1 MIIKNNIPIYDI
13 CWLNHARGGM
23 IGTFYEPENLD
34 ELKNICSK
42 LYLEGKD
49 FDLIG
54 HTSNIYFLPDY
65 SVANMV
71 STRKCKKIVDETDY
85 IVCDC
90 GVSVAKLSLQMVE
103 KGIKGFEGLI
113 DLPGTVGAAV
123 YGNASC
129 YGCSINSL
137 LISFE
142 LLKPDGDIVT
152 VYPND
157 LKLSKR
163 SSSLKRHELKG
174 IILSVKL
181 KKEQGDVILLK
192 DLAEKNHHS
201 RKVSQP
207 SPKDNLGSIYASKQI
222 KTPIGFIVL
231 GIAKFFGLI
240 YGLTGKHKK
249 QIKDKQKEI
258 VLSLLQAKD
267 LVPYVYGWNRYIW
280 KDELAHTL
288 FWKFDKIHRLLYQSS
303 EFEIE
308 IKRNDTRV

>member
-1 MIIKNNIPIYDI
+1 MIIRNNISVYDI
-13 CWLNHARGGM
+13 CWLNHAQGGM

-34 ELKNICSK
+34 ELMNICST
-42 LYLEGKD
+42 LYKEGKY

-54 HTSNIYFLPDY
+54 HTSNTYFLPNY

-71 STRKCKKIVDETDY
+71 STRKCNKIKEEVNC

-142 LLKPDGDIVT
+142 LLKPDGGIET
-152 VYPND
+152 VYPD
-157 LKLSKR
+157 RLELSKR
-163 SSSLKRHELKG
+163 SSSLKRNELKG

-192 DLAEKNHHS
+192 SLAEKNHHL
-201 RKVSQP
+201 RKVFQP
-207 SPKDNLGSIYASKQI
+207 SPKDNLGSIYASKQK
-222 KTPIGFIVL
+222 KTAFGFIVL

-258 VLSLLQAKD
+258 VLSLLQARD
-267 LVPYVYGWNRYIW
+267 LMPYVYVWNRYIW

-288 FWKFDKIHRLLYQSS
+288 FWKFDKIHRRLYKDN

-308 IKRNDTRV
+308 IKRKV

>member
-1 MIIKNNIPIYDI
+1 MIIRNNISVYDI
-13 CWLNHARGGM
+13 CWLNHAQGGM

-34 ELKNICSK
+34 ELRNICST
-42 LYLEGKD
+42 LYKEDKD

-71 STRKCKKIVDETDY
+71 STRKCNNIVEETDY
-85 IVCDC
+85 IICDC
-90 GVSVAKLSLQMVE
+90 GVSVAKLSHQMVD

-174 IILSVKL
+174 IILSVKRF
-181 KKEQGDVILLK
+181 KGSCRKE
-192 DLAEKNHHS
+192 S
-201 RKVSQP
+201 S
-207 SPKDNLGSIYASKQI
+207 
-222 KTPIGFIVL
+222 F
-231 GIAKFFGLI
+231 
-240 YGLTGKHKK
+240 
-249 QIKDKQKEI
+249 KE
-258 VLSLLQAKD
+258 SFPAF
-267 LVPYVYGWNRYIW
+267 P
-280 KDELAHTL
+280 
-288 FWKFDKIHRLLYQSS
+288 
-303 EFEIE
+303 
-308 IKRNDTRV
+308 

>member
-1 MIIKNNIPIYDI
+1 MIIRNNISVYDI
-13 CWLNHARGGM
+13 CWLNHVQGG
-23 IGTFYEPENLD
+23 IVGTFYEPENLD
-34 ELKNICSK
+34 ELRNICFT
-42 LYLEGKD
+42 LYLESKD

-71 STRKCKKIVDETDY
+71 STRKCNNIVEDTDY
-85 IVCDC
+85 IICDC
-90 GVSVAKLSLQMVE
+90 GVSVAKLSRQMVD

-137 LISFE
+137 LISLE

-181 KKEQGDVILLK
+181 KKEQGNAILLK

-207 SPKDNLGSIYASKQI
+207 SPKDNLGSIYASKQK
-222 KTPIGFIVL
+222 KTLIGFIVN
-231 GIAKFFGLI
+231 GIAKFIGLF
-240 YGLTGKHKK
+240 YGLTGKNKK
-249 QIKDKQKEI
+249 QIRDKQKEI
-258 VLSLLQAKD
+258 VLILLQARD
-267 LVPYVYGWNRYIW
+267 LVPYVYEWNRYIW
-280 KDELAHTL
+280 KDELAHSL
-288 FWKFDKIHRLLYQSS
+288 FWKFDKIHRRLYKDNV
-303 EFEIE
+303 FEIE
-308 IKRNDTRV
+308 IKRKI

>member
-1 MIIKNNIPIYDI
+1 MNIRYNIPVYDI
-13 CWLNHARGGM
+13 CWLNHAHGGM
-23 IGTFYEPENLD
+23 IGTFYEPESLD
-34 ELKNICSK
+34 ELRNICST
-42 LYLEGKD
+42 LYLEDKD

-54 HTSNIYFLPDY
+54 HTSNTYFLPNY

-71 STRKCKKIVDETDY
+71 STRKCNKIKEEVNC

-90 GVSVAKLSLQMVE
+90 GVSVTKLSRQMVD
-103 KGIKGFEGLI
+103 KGIRGFEGLI
-113 DLPGTVGAAV
+113 DLPGTVGAAI

-142 LLKPDGDIVT
+142 LLKPDGDIIT

-181 KKEQGDVILLK
+181 KKEQGDAIMLK
-192 DLAEKNHHS
+192 ELASKNHHS

-207 SPKDNLGSIYASKQI
+207 APADNLGSIYASKHT
-222 KTPIGFIVL
+222 KTPIGYIVL
-231 GIAKFFGLI
+231 GIAKFFGLL

-258 VLSLLQAKD
+258 VLSLLQARD
-267 LVPYVYGWNRYIW
+267 LLPYVYGWNRYIW

-288 FWKFDKIHRLLYQSS
+288 FWKFDKIHRRLYKDN

-308 IKRNDTRV
+308 IKRKI

>member
-1 MIIKNNIPIYDI
+1 MIVRNNIPVYDI

-71 STRKCKKIVDETDY
+71 STRKCNNIVEETNY

-90 GVSVAKLSLQMVE
+90 GVPVAKLSRQMVE
-103 KGIKGFEGLI
+103 EGVKGFEGLI
-113 DLPGTVGAAV
+113 DLPGTVGAAI

-129 YGCSINSL
+129 YRCSINSL

-181 KKEQGDVILLK
+181 KKEQGDAIMLK
-192 DLAEKNHHS
+192 ELAEKNHHS

-207 SPKDNLGSIYASKQI
+207 SPKDNLGSIYASKQK
-222 KTPIGFIVL
+222 KTPTGLIVL
-231 GIAKFFGLI
+231 GIAKFFGLL
-240 YGLTGKHKK
+240 YGLTGKNYR
-249 QIKDKQKEI
+249 QVRDKQKET
-258 VLSLLQAKD
+258 VLSLLQARE
-267 LVPYVYGWNRYIW
+267 LLPYVYGWNRYIW
-280 KDELAHTL
+280 KDEQAHTL
-288 FWKFDKIHRLLYQSS
+288 FWKFDKIHRLLYKSS

-308 IKRNDTRV
+308 IKRKK

>member
-1 MIIKNNIPIYDI
+1 
-13 CWLNHARGGM
+13 M
-23 IGTFYEPENLD
+23 IGTFYEPENLE
-34 ELKNICSK
+34 ELRNICTT
-42 LYLEGKD
+42 LYREGKD

-65 SVANMV
+65 SVDNMV
-71 STRKCKKIVDETDY
+71 STRKCNSMAEETDC

-90 GVSVAKLSLQMVE
+90 GVSVAKLARQMVE
-103 KGIKGFEGLI
+103 DGVKGFEGLI
-113 DLPGTVGAAV
+113 DLPGTVGAAI

-137 LISFE
+137 LISFD
-142 LLKPDGDIVT
+142 LLRPGGTIETLCPDV
-152 VYPND
+152 

-163 SSSLKRHELKG
+163 SSALKRHELNG
-174 IILSVKL
+174 IILSVRL
-181 KKEQGDVILLK
+181 KKEQGDAILLK
-192 DLAEKNHHS
+192 ELAAKNHHS

-207 SPKDNLGSIYASKQI
+207 SPKDNLGSVYASKRK
-222 KTPIGFIVL
+222 KTPVGFIVS
-231 GIAKFFGLI
+231 GIAKFVGLL
-240 YGLTGKHKK
+240 YGLTGKNKK

-258 VLSLLQAKD
+258 ALSLLQARD

-288 FWKFDKIHRLLYQSS
+288 FWKFDRIHRLLYKDS

-308 IKRNDTRV
+308 IKRR

>member
-1 MIIKNNIPIYDI
+1 MIIRTNIPVYNI
-13 CWLNHARGGM
+13 CWLNHAQGGM

-34 ELKNICSK
+34 ELRDICST

-49 FDLIG
+49 FDLVG
-54 HTSNIYFLPDY
+54 HTSNTYFLPDY
-65 SVANMV
+65 SVDNML
-71 STRKCKKIVDETDY
+71 STRKCNNIVEETDC

-90 GVSVAKLSLQMVE
+90 GVSVAKLSRQMVD

-129 YGCSINSL
+129 YGCSINAL

-192 DLAEKNHHS
+192 ELAEKNHHL
-201 RKVSQP
+201 RKVFQP
-207 SPKDNLGSIYASKQI
+207 SPKDNLGSIYASKQK
-222 KTPIGFIVL
+222 KTAFGFIVL

-240 YGLTGKHKK
+240 YGLTGKNFK
-249 QIKDKQKEI
+249 QVRDKQKEI
-258 VLSLLQAKD
+258 VLTLLQARE
-267 LVPYVYGWNRYIW
+267 LLPYVYGWNRYIW

-288 FWKFDKIHRLLYQSS
+288 FWKFDKIHRLLYKYN

-308 IKRNDTRV
+308 IKRKV

>member
-1 MIIKNNIPIYDI
+1 MIIRNNISVYDI
-13 CWLNHARGGM
+13 CWLNHAQGGM

-34 ELKNICSK
+34 ELRNICST
-42 LYLEGKD
+42 LYKEGKY

-71 STRKCKKIVDETDY
+71 STRKCNNIVEETDY
-85 IVCDC
+85 IICDC
-90 GVSVAKLSLQMVE
+90 GVSVAKLSHQMVD

-142 LLKPDGDIVT
+142 LLKPDGGIET
-152 VYPND
+152 VYPD
-157 LKLSKR
+157 RLELSKR
-163 SSSLKRHELKG
+163 SSSLKRNELKG

-192 DLAEKNHHS
+192 SLAEKNHHL
-201 RKVSQP
+201 RKVFQP
-207 SPKDNLGSIYASKQI
+207 SPKDNLGSIYASKQK
-222 KTPIGFIVL
+222 KTAFGFIVL

-240 YGLTGKHKK
+240 YGLTGKNFK
-249 QIKDKQKEI
+249 QVRDKQKEI
-258 VLSLLQAKD
+258 VLTLLQARE
-267 LVPYVYGWNRYIW
+267 LLPYVYGWNRYIW

-288 FWKFDKIHRLLYQSS
+288 FWKFDKIHRLLYKYN

-308 IKRNDTRV
+308 IKRKV

>member
-1 MIIKNNIPIYDI
+1 MIIRNNISVYDI

-34 ELKNICSK
+34 ELRNICLT

-71 STRKCKKIVDETDY
+71 STRKCNNIVEETDY

-90 GVSVAKLSLQMVE
+90 GVSVTKLSRQMVD

-129 YGCSINSL
+129 YRCSINSL
-137 LISFE
+137 LISFD
-142 LLKPDGDIVT
+142 LLKPDGGIET
-152 VYPND
+152 LYPD
-157 LKLSKR
+157 VLKLSKR
-163 SSSLKRHELKG
+163 SSSLKRNELKG

-181 KKEQGDVILLK
+181 RKEQGNAILLK
-192 DLAEKNHHS
+192 DIAEKNHHL
-201 RKVSQP
+201 RKASQP
-207 SPKDNLGSIYASKQI
+207 SPEDNLGSVYANKNT
-222 KTPIGFIVL
+222 KTPVGYIVN
-231 GIAKFFGLI
+231 GIAKSVGLL
-240 YGLTGKHKK
+240 YGLTGKNEK
-249 QIKDKQKEI
+249 QIKGKQKEI
-258 VLSLLQAKD
+258 VLSLLQARD
-267 LVPYVYGWNRYIW
+267 LLPYVYGWNRYIW

-288 FWKFDKIHRLLYQSS
+288 FWKFDRIHRLLYKDNK
-303 EFEIE
+303 FEIE
-308 IKRNDTRV
+308 IKKNDKEV

>member
-1 MIIKNNIPIYDI
+1 MIIRHNIPVYDI
-13 CWLNHARGGM
+13 CWLNHAHGGL
-23 IGTFYEPENLD
+23 IGTFYEPENID
-34 ELKNICSK
+34 ELTNICSS

-49 FDLIG
+49 FDLVG
-54 HTSNIYFLPDY
+54 HTSNTYFLPDY
-65 SVANMV
+65 SVDNML
-71 STRKCKKIVDETDY
+71 STRKCNNIVEETDC

-90 GVSVAKLSLQMVE
+90 GVSVKRLSLQMVD

-142 LLKPDGDIVT
+142 LLKPNGDIVT
-152 VYPND
+152 VHPND

-163 SSSLKRHELKG
+163 SSALKRHEIEG

-181 KKEQGDVILLK
+181 RKEQGDVTLLK
-192 DLAEKNHHS
+192 NLAEKNHHT
-201 RKVSQP
+201 RKVTQP
-207 SPKDNLGSIYASKQI
+207 SPKDNLGSIYASKQT

-231 GIAKFFGLI
+231 GIAKVIGLL
-240 YGLTGKHKK
+240 YGITGKNKK

-258 VLSLLQAKD
+258 VLSLLQARD
-267 LVPYVYGWNRYIW
+267 LLPYVYGWNRYIW

-288 FWKFDKIHRLLYQSS
+288 FWKFDKIHRLLYKSN

-308 IKRNDTRV
+308 IKRYDKLV

>member
-1 MIIKNNIPIYDI
+1 MIIRHYIPVYDI
-13 CWLNHARGGM
+13 CWLNYAHGGM
-23 IGTFYEPENLD
+23 IDTFYEPEDLD
-34 ELKNICSK
+34 ELRNICSN
-42 LYLEGKD
+42 LYQEDKD

-71 STRKCKKIVDETDY
+71 SSRKCNNIVEEADY

-90 GVSVAKLSLQMVE
+90 GVSVAKLSRQMVD

-129 YGCSINSL
+129 YGCSINAL

-142 LLKPDGDIVT
+142 LLKPDGNIT
-152 VYPND
+152 TMFPED

-163 SSSLKRHELKG
+163 SSVLKRHEIEG
-174 IILSVKL
+174 VILSVKL
-181 KKEQGDVILLK
+181 NKVLGDATLLK
-192 DLAEKNHHS
+192 SLAEKNHHL
-201 RKVSQP
+201 RKVFQP
-207 SPKDNLGSIYASKQI
+207 SPKDNLGSIYASKQK
-222 KTPIGFIVL
+222 KTAFGFIVL

-240 YGLTGKHKK
+240 YGLTGKNFK
-249 QIKDKQKEI
+249 QVRDKQKEI
-258 VLSLLQAKD
+258 VLTLLQARE
-267 LVPYVYGWNRYIW
+267 LLPYVYGWNRYIW

-288 FWKFDKIHRLLYQSS
+288 FWKFDKIHRLLYKYN

-308 IKRNDTRV
+308 IKRKV

>member
-1 MIIKNNIPIYDI
+1 MIIRNNVPIYDI
-13 CWLNHARGGM
+13 CWLNYAKGGI
-23 IGTFYEPENLD
+23 IGTLYEPQNIE
-34 ELKNICSK
+34 ELCDICSTLNRERK
-42 LYLEGKD
+42 R

-54 HTSNIYFLPDY
+54 HTSNIYFHPDY
-65 SVANMV
+65 SVDAMV
-71 STRKCKKIVDETDY
+71 STRKCKHHTLTENVIE
-85 IVCDC
+85 CDC
-90 GVSVAKLSLQMVE
+90 GVPVAKLARKMVDE
-103 KGIKGFEGLI
+103 GVKGFEGLI

-142 LLKPDGDIVT
+142 LLKPDGDIIT

-181 KKEQGDVILLK
+181 KKEQGDAIMLK
-192 DLAEKNHHS
+192 ELAEKNHHS
-201 RKVSQP
+201 RTVSQP
-207 SPKDNLGSIYASKQI
+207 SPKDNLGSIYANAKK
-222 KTPIGFIVL
+222 KTLLGFIVN
-231 GIAKFFGLI
+231 GIAKGLAFI
-240 YGLTGKHKK
+240 YGFTGKKKK

-258 VLSLLQAKD
+258 VLSLLRARD
-267 LVPYVYGWNRYIW
+267 LLPYVYGWNRYIW

-288 FWKFDKIHRLLYQSS
+288 FWKFDKIHKLLYKSN

-308 IKRNDTRV
+308 IKRRG

>member
-54 HTSNIYFLPDY
+54 HTSNINFLPDY

-71 STRKCKKIVDETDY
+71 STRKCNNIVEETDY
-85 IVCDC
+85 IICDC
-90 GVSVAKLSLQMVE
+90 GVSVAKLSHQMVE

-129 YGCSINSL
+129 YGCSINAL
-137 LISFE
+137 LISFD
-142 LLKPDGDIVT
+142 LLKPDGGIET
-152 VYPND
+152 VYPD
-157 LKLSKR
+157 RLELSKR
-163 SSSLKRHELKG
+163 SSSLKRNELKG

-192 DLAEKNHHS
+192 SLAEKNHHT
-201 RKVSQP
+201 RKVTQP
-207 SPKDNLGSIYASKQI
+207 SPKDNLGSIYASKHT
-222 KTPIGFIVL
+222 KTPIGYIVL

-240 YGLTGKHKK
+240 YGLTGKNFK
-249 QIKDKQKEI
+249 QVRDKQKEI
-258 VLSLLQAKD
+258 VLTLLQARE
-267 LVPYVYGWNRYIW
+267 LLPYVYGWNRYIW

-288 FWKFDKIHRLLYQSS
+288 FWKFDKIHRLLYKDN

-308 IKRNDTRV
+308 IKRKR